1 MHYVEGL
8 KYNILSISQMC
19 DIGDEVKFMED
30 KCFVTNCV
38 TGKLVISSKRVR
50 SMYVADLES
59 IEGDNLS
66 CLSAQIDESD
76 L

>member
-1 MHYVEGL
+1 
-8 KYNILSISQMC
+8 
-19 DIGDEVKFMED
+19 MED

-38 TGKLVISSKRVR
+38 TGKVVISSKRVR